1 MVIFKYL
8 LFYYVNVNLW
18 EKPHVHIDLK
28 KKNHNKKNRCCIM
41 VLQCSC
47 PPIYFKKMFILAN
60 LNFIIF
66 EHGVNRFLKKYKL
79 HVNVLHSCLNRLT
92 FNICTQCYAYTHKKI
107 LVLRFLTP
115 GSFLNGFNRVIFF
128 FNWLNTSNTVMCF
141 RFF

>member
-1 MVIFKYL
+1 MIFKCE

-18 EKPHVHIDLK
+18 EKPYVHIDLK
-28 KKNHNKKNRCCIM
+28 KKNRCCIM
-41 VLQCSC
+41 VMQCSC
-47 PPIYFKKMFILAN
+47 PLIYCKKMFILAN

-66 EHGVNRFLKKYKL
+66 EHGVNRFLKKYTF

-92 FNICTQCYAYTHKKI
+92 FNMCTQCYAYTHKQI

-128 FNWLNTSNTVMCF
+128 LN
-141 RFF
+141 